1 MHFRESEPTGS
12 LFQTQSLYEINS
24 GKNHHFRKF
33 PGLSPGSLFEQEFFL
48 TSFGGRSCDLECFSF
63 NFGASRVCTKA
74 VASRHVA
81 SRSEEKMS
89 LHLHGFLPKSNT
101 HEDMK
106 VLHFGLMFQ
115 PAM

>member
-1 MHFRESEPTGS
+1 M
-12 LFQTQSLYEINS
+12 
-24 GKNHHFRKF
+24 KF

-48 TSFGGRSCDLECFSF
+48 TSFGGRSCDLECVSF
-63 NFGASRVCTKA
+63 NFGASRVCKG
-74 VASRHVA
+74 SCLNVA

-89 LHLHGFLPKSNT
+89 LHFDGFLPKSNT